1 MLADVQ
7 GRESVTDGVEVQ
19 GMDEWIRR
27 LQKAG
32 DLSQLRGT
40 MQAAT
45 LMLQDEIAA
54 YPPESEANV
63 PYQRRWYERGF
74 GPRWLLKDGTVRGT
88 RTSQT
93 LGRKWTTR
101 VSADGLQGVVGNNV
115 TYGPYVQSKAKQT
128 RYHKARGWK
137 TDVEAIEKQRPGI
150 VQLFKDAIE
159 RLLG

>member
-1 MLADVQ
+1 MTN
-7 GRESVTDGVEVQ
+7 SVEVK
-19 GMDEWIRR
+19 GMDAWIRR

-45 LMLQDEIAA
+45 LMLQNEIAE

-74 GPRWLLKDGTVRGT
+74 GPRWTRRDGSMGGI

-93 LGRKWTTR
+93 LGRKWTTY
-101 VSADGLQGVVGNNV
+101 VSPNGLQGVVGNNV
-115 TYGPYVQSKAKQT
+115 TYGPYVQSKAKQA
-128 RYHKARGWK
+128 RFHKARGWK
-137 TDVEAIEKQRPGI
+137 TDEEVIKNQRPAI
-150 VQLFKDAIE
+150 VQLFKGAIE